1 MTGLPVNG
9 EVYFLQMSATAGMR
23 TLNKGVWSARVL
35 WFLVEDKCV
44 GALLPGC
51 NVPRVTAS
59 LTSLSDDNVGP
70 GLTHLVGMF
79 GVSDHVCVQ
88 DAILV

>member
-1 MTGLPVNG
+1 MTGFPVNG

-23 TLNKGVWSARVL
+23 TLNKGVESAVVL
-35 WFLVEDKCV
+35 WSPVEQVC
-44 GALLPGC
+44 GGMLPGC
-51 NVPRVTAS
+51 NVPRVTTS
-59 LTSLSDDNVGP
+59 LASLSDDNVGP
-70 GLTHLVGMF
+70 GLAHFVGMF